1 LTSGTRIKYNDN
13 HYPGEIV
20 FTDSSFFDVFGFPF
34 KIGSAK
40 TSFGPGK
47 AILSEKM
54 ASNIFGTINPVG
66 ETIIMGISEEYTVSG
81 IIENVPTNSSLQFD
95 VLVPHNDKLAKSE
108 SCSDDVCIYPKL
120 VFIKTQQGAE
130 YFQLNTES
138 KARGILTE
146 KFPVYFALQPLDD
159 LYLHDRYDVRGL
171 EKGNLKLVRIFMAIG
186 LIILTLAILNYVN
199 LSLSKIVSR
208 YKEIGLKKVV
218 GASKISLTRQILFES
233 IILTAISFLF
243 AILLTEVVSPFLE
256 SLYGKAIPF
265 ISYFDFP
272 EVLFFVA
279 TPVIVGVIAGLY
291 PSLVFARF
299 SPRRIL
305 SGLKVNKSGKNPFMY
320 YLTVFQFSAAIILI
334 SYTIIMFL
342 QIDFVKHKDLGFE
355 EDHLLKINLYGPA
368 RKKFEVLSNSFLN
381 YPGIQGVTVSQGV
394 PGEIG
399 YSNTSNDT
407 DGKSVQQINIDP
419 NFLDVFE
426 IELLEGRQLLPGDTG
441 KVAYV
446 NETVM
451 NVLSWD
457 SIQGRKY
464 QGKEIIGI
472 VNDFHTGSMYN
483 NFDPI
488 FLVCY
493 DIVAPNHMTV
503 KLRGDQ
509 LKETMDF
516 INGKWKEVS
525 PDFPMFYEFYD
536 DYFDS
541 MYKSEERLSKLMSTF
556 SILAIII
563 SCLGIIGMVEFT
575 AVNKTKEIGIRK
587 TLGART
593 MDIIRLMAKSYLVI
607 LGISVL
613 IAIPIAWKVASMWL
627 QSFAF
632 RVELY
637 WYHFVL
643 AGGAIAIIAL
653 FTISY
658 QTLKAARRNPVES
671 LRYE

>member
-1 LTSGTRIKYNDN
+1 
-13 HYPGEIV
+13 
-20 FTDSSFFDVFGFPF
+20 
-34 KIGSAK
+34 
-40 TSFGPGK
+40 
-47 AILSEKM
+47 
-54 ASNIFGTINPVG
+54 
-66 ETIIMGISEEYTVSG
+66 
-81 IIENVPTNSSLQFD
+81 
-95 VLVPHNDKLAKSE
+95 
-108 SCSDDVCIYPKL
+108 
-120 VFIKTQQGAE
+120 
-130 YFQLNTES
+130 
-138 KARGILTE
+138 
-146 KFPVYFALQPLDD
+146 
-159 LYLHDRYDVRGL
+159 L